1 MSLVVCSNND
11 SDRLVSS
18 QSQSIYKPYSWR
30 NDLSSTLTLPMGKN
44 GTQVAL
50 QSAKYNLDGSVSLG
64 FGDLNIYQYFG
75 EELDSNGS
83 TMDDSTAYPILT
95 RINDTEQI
103 VDYDI
108 DELRRAIQDGMNK
121 QIYHP
126 NLMELCK
133 VEIKRDATTSEFVG
147 YKYIYEQYLGTDR
160 KFPESARPTFDFLTS
175 IGAEE
180 PHFLYD
186 DTDGTFVTEQ
196 VADDRVGYECV
207 ATFGDKPISN
217 SSGAVVFDISDCNSA
232 GIEWAVGLSRNETR
246 FDEFDPN
253 FFVLQ
258 PEYFDPMQKDPDDDQ
273 NYKRFFYD
281 YLVARN
287 GNELLVYHTPANSE
301 DLTEE
306 DDGRDFLR
314 QQQFDYVNASGD
326 FTAIYDLNTNASRI
340 EKIGFQVFNQT
351 LEITAINGSG
361 QNFVIYRYDQ
371 TLAKQLNL
379 KPINQCTWQ
388 MFPLAYIESSDS
400 TYGNEIIVADY
411 RDCENLT
418 SSYDNIADSWY
429 YKAQQTDAHSIEKRP
444 WNDYSTTITKT
455 LTYSLCNAS
464 GKILHDNV
472 FITKP
477 SDLYKPTFGANGN
490 KLMGIFSPAV
500 FDNASTS
507 ANILESEYQ
516 PKLVSSR
523 TMFLRLNNFTNQ
535 STNAHT
541 GNKSSIIAQLPRF
554 DGQVETGR
562 IFHEPSNLIFLD
574 LGNTAPIKI
583 NSFDL
588 SFCYSNEQYVT
599 ALTGQSVV
607 CLYFRAKD

>member
-30 NDLSSTLTLPMGKN
+30 NDLSSTLTLPFGKN
-44 GTQVAL
+44 GTQIAL

-64 FGDLNIYQYFG
+64 YSDLNLYQYFG

-83 TMDDSTAYPILT
+83 TMEDSTAYPILT
-95 RINDTEQI
+95 RINETDRI

-108 DELRRAIQDGMNK
+108 NELRKAIQDAMNK
-121 QIYHP
+121 RIYHP
-126 NLMELCK
+126 NLMGKCK
-133 VEIKRDATTSEFVG
+133 VEIKRDATTSEFSG
-147 YKYIYEQYLGTDR
+147 YEYIYEQYLGTDR
-160 KFPESARPTFDFLTS
+160 KFPESARPVFDLETS

-180 PHFLYD
+180 SHFLYD
-186 DTDGTFVTEQ
+186 DTTGSFVTEQ

-207 ATFGDKPISN
+207 ATFGKYPISN
-217 SSGAVVFDISDCNSA
+217 SSGAVVFDISDPNTA

-246 FDEFDPN
+246 FDEYDPN

-258 PEYFDPMQKDPDDDQ
+258 PEYFDPIQKDPDDDQ

-281 YLVARN
+281 YLVARK
-287 GNELLVYHTPANSE
+287 GTQLLVYHTPANSE

-306 DDGRDFLR
+306 DDGRDFIR
-314 QQQFDYVNASGD
+314 QQQFDYVNASSN
-326 FTAIYDLNTNASRI
+326 FTSLYDLDTNASEI
-340 EKIGFQVFNQT
+340 VKIGFQVFNQR
-351 LEITAINGSG
+351 LEITAIDRTGRNY
-361 QNFVIYRYDQ
+361 VIYKYDD

-379 KPINQCTWQ
+379 KPISQCTWQ
-388 MFPLAYIESSDS
+388 LFPLAYIESDDG

-411 RDCENLT
+411 RDCEEIGVG
-418 SSYDNIADSWY
+418 YDNIADSWY
-429 YKAQQTDAHSIEKRP
+429 YNARQTDAHSIERRD
-444 WNDYSTTITKT
+444 WNNYSTTIAKK
-455 LTYSLCNAS
+455 LVYSGCNAS
-464 GKILHDNV
+464 GKILLENV
-472 FITKP
+472 FISKP
-477 SDLYKPTFGANGN
+477 SNLYEPTYGANGN
-490 KLMGIFSPAV
+490 KLLGVFSPAV

-507 ANILESEYQ
+507 ANILESEFQ
-516 PKLVSSR
+516 PNLVSSR
-523 TMFLRLNNFTNQ
+523 TMFLRLDNFTNQ
-535 STNAHT
+535 STNALT

-562 IFHEPSNLIFLD
+562 IFHEPSNLIYLD

-599 ALTGQSVV
+599 SLTGQSVV